1 MASAFILVPR
11 AEGAFA
17 ALDPLA
23 RLCFGHIWNRYQLS
37 RLTRHSGRGAF
48 VMEVPAD
55 MRDRYKRPSVDYC
68 VYSAAEMAVEI
79 GCTDRTV
86 RRCIADLRAAGVID
100 THRNGYMGKLCF
112 TIPTAICDELPDE
125 LRRRVLGKA

>member
-11 AEGAFA
+11 AEGPFA
-17 ALDPLA
+17 GLDPLA

-37 RLTRHSGRGAF
+37 RLTRHSGHGSF
-48 VMEVPAD
+48 VMLVPEE
-55 MRDRYKRPSVDYC
+55 MQDRYRRPTVDYC
-68 VYSAAEMAVEI
+68 VYSAAELAAEI

-86 RRCIADLRAAGVID
+86 RRCITDLRAAGVID

-112 TIPTAICDELPDE
+112 TIPTKIADGLPDE
-125 LRRRVLGKA
+125 LRRRVLGKG